1 MNIVS
6 HSKRIWYVVSKT
18 NPETSLTWGYD
29 GEIFLPSGSGHTWIS
44 CQGSNTVFLIN
55 PNNLFSSPLFD
66 RKVVRWPLD
75 LLVGISVDGLAR
87 DGGPKVAVIT
97 RRRDNARDCQQT
109 VASRR
114 KTRVTGDAR
123 GPAALA
129 EDVPGFSTSARNY
142 NARTHARL
150 CRLSSGHCARCGR
163 TSVCARG
170 SFCGVRRPAVA
181 KFDPPPHTIWSTASR
196 HERSEPLGIRFWGVV
211 PAVATRVRPLMSRLH
226 LTHFLES
233 FFVRFVSQ
241 LCRIMSSPNLDL
253 FHSLTVLSS
262 GTLFWLNRVYFM
274 ITLRSVTSP

>member
-1 MNIVS
+1 M
-6 HSKRIWYVVSKT
+6 
-18 NPETSLTWGYD
+18 
-29 GEIFLPSGSGHTWIS
+29 
-44 CQGSNTVFLIN
+44 FLIN

-66 RKVVRWPLD
+66 RKVVTWPLD
-75 LLVGISVDGLAR
+75 LLVGISVDGMGW

-97 RRRDNARDCQQT
+97 RWRDNARDCQQT

-170 SFCGVRRPAVA
+170 SLPAILWRPAVA
-181 KFDPPPHTIWSTASR
+181 KFDPPPHTICLGKSTFGQPQAATSAAS
-196 HERSEPLGIRFWGVV
+196 HSG
-211 PAVATRVRPLMSRLH
+211 
-226 LTHFLES
+226 
-233 FFVRFVSQ
+233 
-241 LCRIMSSPNLDL
+241 LD
-253 FHSLTVLSS
+253 FEV
-262 GTLFWLNRVYFM
+262 
-274 ITLRSVTSP
+274 